1 MSDKKNLLKKALKN
15 KEIIVIG
22 TERECENLLMELGGE
37 EIKLGDGGFINGFD
51 EDFKGISITE
61 TMKKL

>member
-22 TERECENLLMELGGE
+22 TEREYENLLMELGGE

-51 EDFKGISITE
+51 EDFK
-61 TMKKL
+61 